1 MKSIFENIVVAIALF
16 LTVSCHDILDID
28 PSNYMLERDTY
39 YSTETELNY
48 ALNGVYA
55 PLASTALYGN
65 YMIGRMGL
73 DADET
78 YVDYTTDEYSVAD
91 YNVESTD
98 TKVLG
103 YWNACYDGI
112 KRANNLLAHV
122 DNPAIDITGDKR
134 ADIRGQA
141 LFLRGYYYFM
151 LVTRFQGVPLILEPL
166 KSANVEDLQQPR
178 ASGREVYAQIIQD
191 MERAAE
197 LVRPATAVGTG
208 GRISKSAVWGLLA
221 RVNLYLAGHPYYEEE
236 HYMDAMIYA
245 GRVIG
250 SGFHALNLSY
260 EQIFINYA
268 QDKYDIKES
277 IFEVE
282 FHSDGTGVYAAGG
295 SVGRNNGIRNPVL
308 EDEIGFSIG
317 ILRATNHLNS
327 LYATDDV
334 RRTWNIAPHYY
345 VNSNGVA
352 AITYWAANIPAYQRY
367 SGKFRREHEL
377 VRPKMQAQTPQ
388 NFPILRYSDVLLMY
402 AEAYN
407 EYYKGADDGALEYLN
422 MVRRRGRNV
431 NPLVG
436 HSSDFTNKSYDAFRS
451 EVREERSR
459 EFCFEVLRKNDVVR
473 WGVFHDQMIQRHG
486 ETPQTSTSSYNV
498 RARRYFGSAEPKDQ
512 WWPIPS
518 YEMGIN
524 RKLVQNEGW

>member
-1 MKSIFENIVVAIALF
+1 MKSIFKYITVATTLF
-16 LTVSCHDILDID
+16 LTLSCQDILDID
-28 PSNYMLERDTY
+28 SSDYILEKETY

-55 PLASTALYGN
+55 QLASGALYGG

-73 DADET
+73 DADEV
-78 YVDYTTDEYSVAD
+78 YLDYTTDEYSVAD

-98 TKVLG
+98 TKVMG

-112 KRANNLLAHV
+112 KRANNLLAGV
-122 DNPAIDITGDKR
+122 DNPAIDITDDKR
-134 ADIRGQA
+134 ADIKGQA

-166 KSANVEDLQQPR
+166 KSAKVEDLQQPR
-178 ASGREVYAQIIQD
+178 ASGREVYTQILQD
-191 MERAAE
+191 LESAADM
-197 LVRPATAVGTG
+197 VRPASEVGTG

-221 RVNLYLAGHPYYEEE
+221 RANLYLAGYPYNEGKPR
-236 HYMDAMIYA
+236 YMDAMIYA
-245 GRVIG
+245 GKIIG
-250 SGFHALNLSY
+250 TGFHALNPSY
-260 EQIFINYA
+260 EQVFINYA

-282 FHSDGTGVYAAGG
+282 FHSDGTGVYSAGG
-295 SVGRNNGIRNPVL
+295 VVGRNNGIRNPVS
-308 EDEIGFSIG
+308 DDIIGYAIG
-317 ILRATNHLNS
+317 ILRTTNYLHG
-327 LYATDDV
+327 LYATNDA
-334 RRTWNIAPHYY
+334 RRTWNVAPYYY

-352 AITYWAANIPAYQRY
+352 VRTDWASNVAAYQRY
-367 SGKFRREHEL
+367 SGKFRRENEL
-377 VRPKMQAQTPQ
+377 VRPKIPGETPE

-407 EYYKGADDGALEYLN
+407 EYYEGADDNALGYLN
-422 MVRRRGRNV
+422 MVRKRGY
-431 NPLVG
+431 PAG
-436 HSSDFTNKSYDAFRS
+436 ADFTDKSYMAFRE
-451 EVREERSR
+451 EVMDERPREL
-459 EFCFEVLRKNDVVR
+459 CFEVLRKSDLVR
-473 WGVFHDQMIQRHG
+473 WGIFHDSMIQRHG

-498 RARRYFGSAEPKDQ
+498 RARRYFGSADPKDQ